1 MKRPFLFL
9 ILISWHL
16 LSSAQNNKN
25 SIDSVLSYMH
35 RTYFFDGVVL
45 VAKKDSVIY
54 KDAFGLANRDWN
66 IENRMDTKFRVG
78 SMSKQ
83 FIGFLTIILAE
94 EGRFKLTEPVGRWL
108 PEFRVSDKKNITIQN
123 LLTHTSGI
131 YDYTEMPDF
140 NSMVLYP
147 EDSLVNMVA
156 SHALNF
162 PPSEK
167 YAYSNSNFYL
177 LTVIAEKV
185 SGRKFEDLLK
195 EKILIPA
202 GMNESGIDHND
213 NILANRASPYMHTK
227 SGFINGEYI
236 QMDNVAG
243 GMYSTAYDL
252 LNWSVYIQKRLG
264 KDEFLK
270 STLQPFHLTDG
281 TLIIYSCGWCLMP
294 DQLMHQGHINGFANQ
309 ISIDTI
315 NHLTIIILSNDNFK
329 QLYVTGKTISSILNK
344 DKNPLNW
351 ISEKIPLSLMNEY
364 TGLYVFGKDSVWS
377 KIENGEF
384 TSYYNGHPM
393 PQWLPFLKDEFFS
406 GVFEGNIM
414 YIRNKEGRVTGVNI
428 FDDYHWDEWKKIR

>member
-1 MKRPFLFL
+1 MKRRSLSL
-9 ILISWHL
+9 ILIFSHL
-16 LSSAQNNKN
+16 LSSAQNKTNA
-25 SIDSVLSYMH
+25 IDSVLNYMH
-35 RTYFFDGVVL
+35 GKYFFDGVVL
-45 VAKKDSVIY
+45 VAKKDSVMY
-54 KDAFGLANRDWN
+54 KKAFGLANRDWK
-66 IENRMDTKFRVG
+66 IENRMDTKFRLG

-94 EGRFKLTEPVGRWL
+94 EGRLKLTDPLGNWL
-108 PEFRVSDKKNITIQN
+108 PEFSITDKKNITIQN

-131 YDYTEMPDF
+131 YDYTDMPDF

-147 EDSLVNMVA
+147 EDSLVKMMA

-167 YAYSNSNFYL
+167 YSYSNSNFYL

-185 SGRKFEDLLK
+185 SGKKFEDLLK

-202 GMNESGIDHND
+202 GMNNSGIDHND
-213 NILANRASPYMHTK
+213 NILTNRASPYIHTT

-243 GMYSTAYDL
+243 GMYSTAFDL
-252 LNWSVYIQKRLG
+252 LNWSVFIQKKLARD
-264 KDEFLK
+264 KFLK
-270 STLQPFHLTDG
+270 STLQPFRLTDG

-294 DQLMHQGHINGFANQ
+294 GQLMHQGHINGFANQ

-315 NHLTIIILSNDNFK
+315 NHHTIIILSNDNFK

-351 ISEKIPLSLMNEY
+351 ISQKIPLTVMNEY
-364 TGLYVFGKDSVWS
+364 TGIYVMGKDSVWS

-384 TSYYNGHPM
+384 TTYYNGHQLP
-393 PQWLPFLKDEFFS
+393 PWLLFIKDEFFS
-406 GVFEGNIM
+406 TASEGNIV
-414 YIRNKEGRVTGVNI
+414 YIRNKEGRVTGVNS
-428 FDDYHWDEWKKIR
+428 FDNYHWDEWKKVR